1 MRRTANWLNFKCT
14 GRRDGGVLLLLLL
27 LLLLLQTCLFLS
39 SARFRTL
46 ATSEEDYKIS
56 TFFREC
62 LKRARRPVGGRTEA
76 RM

>member
-1 MRRTANWLNFKCT
+1 MHWQKRWGSVVVIITATTTTTN
-14 GRRDGGVLLLLLL
+14 
-27 LLLLLQTCLFLS
+27 LFVSLS

-56 TFFREC
+56 IFLREC